1 MSLKTISENFNSL
14 PELVRVRAAEIG
26 TNLAFKDDNT
36 EITYEELNQLSDSFA
51 IGLISE
57 GLEFGDRV
65 AIWAP
70 NSINWIVCAI
80 GIQKAGGIL
89 VPINTRMKGNE
100 ASFILNK
107 SEAKFLF
114 TEDSFL
120 GINYI
125 ELLEKEKLNNLNK
138 SFILN
143 PVSESVQYKFS
154 DLLNINSSI
163 NLPIIKGEDYA
174 DIIFTSGTTGQP
186 KGVILSLIHIS
197 EPTRQASI
205 A

>member
-100 ASFILNK
+100 ASFI
-107 SEAKFLF
+107 
-114 TEDSFL
+114 
-120 GINYI
+120 
-125 ELLEKEKLNNLNK
+125 
-138 SFILN
+138 
-143 PVSESVQYKFS
+143 
-154 DLLNINSSI
+154 
-163 NLPIIKGEDYA
+163 
-174 DIIFTSGTTGQP
+174 
-186 KGVILSLIHIS
+186 
-197 EPTRQASI
+197 
-205 A
+205 

>member
-138 SFILN
+138 SYILN

-154 DLLNINSSI
+154 DLLNIN
-163 NLPIIKGEDYA
+163 
-174 DIIFTSGTTGQP
+174 
-186 KGVILSLIHIS
+186 
-197 EPTRQASI
+197 
-205 A
+205 